1 MTTPGHVV
9 SVGADL
15 FADAV
20 SAQAIDVTRVD
31 WRPPMPGTRDDL
43 ADVAGDPLRRAA
55 DLGPAAAQRPTRSRS
70 TNLLTMVF
78 S

>member
-20 SAQAIDVTRVD
+20 EAQAVDVTRVD
-31 WRPPMPGTRDDL
+31 WRPPMPGTGDDL
-43 ADVAGDPLRRAA
+43 AVVVGDPLRKAPTSRPWPPCSASA
-55 DLGPAAAQRPTRSRS
+55 PASS
-70 TNLLTMVF
+70 T
-78 S
+78 